1 MSVPNQR
8 GSALLL
14 VYVVVLVLA
23 LIGVGVIRF
32 ASREVAGATAGE
44 KQQALAS
51 CAEAG
56 RQLLLSQFHA
66 LGMEPTSLQ
75 AFNVQLDANTKA
87 VGGHFDTDAP
97 TSVQVAQVT
106 YLPEQAFGPNRR
118 VSGIGNRIGL
128 WGGGGRPMKV
138 VVHCQQGGDG
148 TAASGRQLE
157 VEFGVRFGL

>member
-1 MSVPNQR
+1 MYLRSQR

-23 LIGVGVIRF
+23 LVAVGLIRF

-44 KQQALAS
+44 KQQALVS

-66 LGMEPTSLQ
+66 LGMPPTSLQ
-75 AFNVQLDANTKA
+75 AFR
-87 VGGHFDTDAP
+87 
-97 TSVQVAQVT
+97 
-106 YLPEQAFGPNRR
+106 PNRR

-128 WGGGGRPMKV
+128 WGAGGRPMKV

-157 VEFGVRFGL
+157 VEF